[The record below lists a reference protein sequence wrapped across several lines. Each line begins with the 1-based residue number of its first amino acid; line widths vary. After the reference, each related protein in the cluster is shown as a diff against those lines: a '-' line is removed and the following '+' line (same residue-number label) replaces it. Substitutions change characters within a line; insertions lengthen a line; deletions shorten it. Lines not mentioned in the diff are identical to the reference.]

1 MNRLFEQVRGFL
13 RDESGTAA
21 AEMAL
26 VTPLLL
32 ILMFGG
38 MELGKFFLDQ
48 HVVVKSVRDGARY
61 AARQPFGSYVCSS
74 KSVSGDVVTRT
85 RNLIRTGQ
93 ISTGGTPRLSY
104 WTDPT
109 KIDVEV
115 DCDETEDYQGIY
127 RGSAGALTVTVRANV
142 EYVPLLGGIGL
153 FELLGLDELEL
164 NAQSHAA
171 VAGV

>member
-48 HVVVKSVRDGARY
+48 HVVVKSVRDAARY
-61 AARQPFGSYVCSS
+61 AARQPFADYSGCA
-74 KSVSGDVVTRT
+74 VSGDVVTRT
-85 RNLIRTGQ
+85 QNITRTGQ
-93 ISTGGTPRLSY
+93 VTAGGTARLSY
-104 WTDPT
+104 WTNPASVT
-109 KIDVEV
+109 VTV
-115 DCDETEDYQGIY
+115 ACDTSGAYTGIY
-127 RGSAGALTVTVRANV
+127 RGSANGAPVVRVTASVP
-142 EYVPLLGGIGL
+142 YTPLLGSIG
-153 FELLGLDELEL
+153 FSTTGLTL
-164 NAQSHAA
+164 NARSEAA